1 MTTSSSSADGGWP
14 EDAVEVGRIIDAWG
28 VKGWIK
34 VQPFSSEP
42 DALLAAGQWF
52 LKGADGPAPGAP
64 VKPAAPARP
73 GAPARALPPVL
84 QVKGARRHG
93 DVVVAA
99 AAEVPDRNAAE
110 ALKGARVFVSR
121 ANFPK
126 ADDGEY
132 YWVDLLGLSV
142 FNRQGELLG
151 TVADL
156 IDTGPH
162 TVLRIVAE
170 AADGAEPVERLV
182 PFVDAYVDTVDLPT
196 RRITVDWGLDF

>member
-1 MTTSSSSADGGWP
+1 MTTSKSTTDEGWP
-14 EDAVEVGRIIDAWG
+14 DDAVEVGRIVDAWG

-34 VQPFSSEP
+34 VQPFSAEP

-52 LKGADGPAPGAP
+52 LKAPDGPLP
-64 VKPAAPARP
+64 VKP
-73 GAPARALPPVL
+73 GAPAHPLPPVL

-93 DVVVAA
+93 DVVVAGA
-99 AAEVPDRNAAE
+99 DELPDRNAAE
-110 ALKGARVFVSR
+110 SLKGARVFVSR
-121 ANFPK
+121 TSFPQV
-126 ADDGEY
+126 AEGEY
-132 YWVDLLGLSV
+132 YWVDLIGLEV
-142 FNRQGELLG
+142 VNREGELLG

-170 AADGAEPVERLV
+170 AAAGQEPVERLV
-182 PFVDAYVDTVDLPT
+182 PFVDAYVDTVDLPS

>member
-1 MTTSSSSADGGWP
+1 MTSLPGWP
-14 EDAVEVGRIIDAWG
+14 EDAVEVGRVIDAWG

-34 VQPFSSEP
+34 VQPFSAEP

-52 LKGADGPAPGAP
+52 LKAPDGPLPG
-64 VKPAAPARP
+64 KPAAAARP
-73 GAPARALPPVL
+73 LPPVL

-93 DVVVAA
+93 DVVVAG
-99 AAEVPDRNAAE
+99 AAELPDRNAAE

-121 ANFPK
+121 ASFPQ
-126 ADDGEY
+126 ATEGEY
-132 YWVDLLGLSV
+132 YWVDLIGLQV
-142 FNRQGELLG
+142 VNRQGEALG

-170 AADGAEPVERLV
+170 AQAGEEPVERLV
-182 PFVDAYVDTVDLPT
+182 PFVDAYVDTVDLAG
-196 RRITVDWGLDF
+196 RRITVDWGLDY